1 MNIYSIKAQRTDKT
15 EKYTWDS
22 WKLLEETLE
31 KQQKHATQEKK
42 NLVQACKVRANLIS
56 GREVYL
62 YQDRKAAAR
71 RAFFVIPMKY
81 LQNFLKITR
90 ETIGIE
96 KMVP

>member
-1 MNIYSIKAQRTDKT
+1 LKIKV
-15 EKYTWDS
+15 
-22 WKLLEETLE
+22 E

-42 NLVQACKVRANLIS
+42 NLVQVCKVRASLTS
-56 GREVYL
+56 RREVYL
-62 YQDRKAAAR
+62 YQDRKAATR
-71 RAFFVIPMKY
+71 CAFSVIPMKY